1 MPTLL
6 QKIRLIIEAQTSAP
20 PEVASMLARKLSD
33 ELTRAAL
40 TAGPGRMEKL
50 PDEVWDY
57 FRSVPGEVQ
66 TFLISAFCLA
76 VCKSAELMKGMSRED
91 LQKKV
96 ESTAQHFGV
105 ASPDIIKHDATPPVE
120 GVLPVFKF
128 TKP

>member
-20 PEVASMLARKLSD
+20 PEVASLLARKLSD
-33 ELTRAAL
+33 ELTRSAL

-50 PDEVWDY
+50 PDEIWDY

-76 VCKSAELMKGMSRED
+76 VCKSAELMKGMTHDDIIR
-91 LQKKV
+91 KV
-96 ESTAQHFGV
+96 ESTAEHFGV
-105 ASPDIIKHDATPPVE
+105 APPDMMKHDAKPPVE
-120 GVLPVFKF
+120 GTLPVFKF